1 MQFSA
6 IFASAIAF
14 TGLAA
19 AQVQRPF
26 AKINVE
32 SSHGGAGNGLV
43 NKTISVGFDVPFT
56 GEELKEVSS
65 LYLIGASLV
74 DINTVVCQPHKNTD
88 GSDTA
93 AKTFDVNN
101 PGRLS
106 TNTVVVGSITCRH
119 S

>member
-1 MQFSA
+1 MQYSA

-14 TGLAA
+14 AGLAA
-19 AQVQRPF
+19 AQVERPY
-26 AKINVE
+26 AKVIVE

-43 NKTISVGFDVPFT
+43 NKTLLVPFE
-56 GEELKEVSS
+56 GPYKSSVLNEVST
-65 LYLIGASLV
+65 LYLTGASQV
-74 DINTVVCQPHKNTD
+74 DVNTVVCQPHKNED

-101 PGRLS
+101 PSYLS
-106 TNTVVVGSITCRH
+106 TNTVVIGSITCTH

>member
-19 AQVQRPF
+19 AQVQKPF
-26 AKINVE
+26 AQITVE

-43 NKTISVGFDVPFT
+43 NKTMLVGFEGPQTSAV
-56 GEELKEVSS
+56 LKEVST
-65 LYLIGASLV
+65 LYLTGANGV
-74 DINTVVCQPHKNTD
+74 DINTVVCQPHKNAD

-106 TNTVVVGSITCRH
+106 TNTVVIGSITCRH